1 MSVFKYEKIGQY
13 GNEVKDY
20 IIANDGVLKAKD
32 GKDYRIRIDSKSYFA
47 RKDGFK
53 DRIDNKEY
61 IELNEELRNT
71 QFEIAE
77 WPDDSIDKN
86 GRLKDLKYKTLG
98 WTQLEKKVF
107 SSKNI
112 TIDTDEQEKISL
124 KIFEYVLGNKTQ
136 NWRDFAEM
144 FRAGEDRNGKAVSG
158 VAKIFPEL
166 DKLPDWWEHF
176 TLQFLE
182 IQKKT
187 KFPNNS
193 FDVYQYDGT
202 GSFMKYISDLVVKEM
217 NLYTQK
223 DSWNPAD
230 IWLIQTEK
238 IKQHYTKEF
247 NKISKKLQGGKI
259 NGNQAIQQIN
269 KKLKE
274 AFADNLIVGISLKKS
289 DGKKLNY
296 KTFNMQANPNDA
308 ADLPNINF
316 DRIQLDCSYDE
327 ATGTFKSK
335 TSYAFVKDGKE
346 GAYKLSY
353 KSNTGKS
360 VGNITYEFLASG
372 SASAFLGK
380 VPKDRVKDFLA
391 ENVELMIKTQPIPFP
406 ARSKK
411 SSKIFGNPFVTE
423 MAQNVLLPVTMNK
436 ETVKMYKMK
445 VAVIKNAF
453 GNGPSTLTDLDNFP
467 KHLSHSYTH
476 ANNAGEKGLS
486 IKNSTMM
493 QMVEFTYQMA
503 QMKNTRSGSADD
515 MLQEFLTKAY
525 YFAQKR
531 GQIYNFGP
539 FGKLY

>member
-1 MSVFKYEKIGQY
+1 MSTFTYEKIGQY

-47 RKDGFK
+47 KRDGFK
-53 DRIDNKEY
+53 DKIENRKY
-61 IELNEELRNT
+61 IELNEELRKT

-77 WPDDSIDKN
+77 YPDDLVDKN

-107 SSKNI
+107 SSKNV
-112 TIDTDEQEKISL
+112 TIDTPQQEEISL
-124 KIFEYVLGNKTQ
+124 KIFEYVLGRKTQ
-136 NWRDFAEM
+136 NWRSFAEM
-144 FRAGEDRNGKAVSG
+144 FHSKNSAVQ
-158 VAKIFPEL
+158 KIFPDL

-176 TLQFLE
+176 TLQFSQ
-182 IQKKT
+182 IKKET
-187 KFPNNS
+187 NLPNNK
-193 FDVYQYDGT
+193 FDVYQYDEPGN
-202 GSFMKYISDLVVKEM
+202 FMDYISDLVVKEM

-238 IKQHYTKEF
+238 IKQQYIKKF
-247 NKISKKLQGGKI
+247 NEISKKLQDGKYSKP
-259 NGNQAIQQIN
+259 NQAIQEIN

-274 AFADNLIVGISLKKS
+274 AFKDELIVGISLKKS
-289 DGKKLNY
+289 DGIKLNY
-296 KTFNMQANPNDA
+296 EKFNMQVNPDDSR
-308 ADLPNINF
+308 DLPNINF

-353 KSNTGKS
+353 KSNTGKT
-360 VGNITYEFLASG
+360 VGNITYEFLPAG

-423 MAQNVLLPVTMNK
+423 MAQNVLLPVTMHE
-436 ETVKMYKMK
+436 ETVKMYEKK

-453 GNGPSTLTDLDNFP
+453 ANGPSTLTDLDSFP
-467 KHLSHSYTH
+467 KHLSLSYTH

-503 QMKNTRSGSADD
+503 QMKNTQSESADD

-531 GQIYNFGP
+531 GQIYDFGP